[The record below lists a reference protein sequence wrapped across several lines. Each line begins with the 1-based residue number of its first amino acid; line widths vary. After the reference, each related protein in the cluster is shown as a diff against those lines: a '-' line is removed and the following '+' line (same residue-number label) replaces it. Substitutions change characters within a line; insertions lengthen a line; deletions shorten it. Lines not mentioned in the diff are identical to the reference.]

1 MFPEITRDDVFRLE
15 TRRLWLRW
23 PRARDAAAHAAI
35 AARREVAEM
44 TARIPHP
51 LPPGS
56 TDQWVIETREANAAG
71 TSISLSAALATGKRE
86 LVGSVSARYT
96 PQGRIEIGYVFSPDH
111 WGRGY
116 ATEAVQALVDA
127 VFMLTREP
135 AIEAT
140 TRVVNPA
147 SQRVLRKCGFSH
159 EGSGLRD
166 FPARGGLLPVE
177 EFRLDRKVWHSL
189 KGWAV
194 PDLVGRDR
202 RQPAAEGGVAH
213 AWSEVAPAA

>member
-23 PRARDAAAHAAI
+23 PRAKDAAAHAAI

-51 LPPGS
+51 LPAGS
-56 TDQWVIETREANAAG
+56 TDEWVIESRRGNAAG
-71 TSISLSAALATGKRE
+71 ESMTLSAVLAGGRRDV
-86 LVGSVSARYT
+86 VGSVSARYS
-96 PQGRIEIGYVFSPDH
+96 PEGQLEIGYVFSPEH

-116 ATEAVQALVDA
+116 ATEAVQAVVDA
-127 VFMLTREP
+127 VFMLTRET
-135 AIEAT
+135 AIGAN

-177 EFRLDRKVWHSL
+177 EFRLDRKVWLSL

>member
-1 MFPEITRDDVFRLE
+1 MFPDITRDDVFRLE

-23 PRARDAAAHAAI
+23 PRSRDAAAHAAI

-51 LPPGS
+51 LPTGS
-56 TDQWVIETREANAAG
+56 SDQWVIETREANAVG
-71 TSISLSAALATGKRE
+71 QSISLSAALATGKRE
-86 LVGSVSARYT
+86 LIGSVSARYT
-96 PQGRIEIGYVFSPDH
+96 PQGRIEIGYVFSPEH

>member
-35 AARREVAEM
+35 ASRREVAEM
-44 TARIPHP
+44 TSQIPHP
-51 LPPGS
+51 LPPGN
-56 TDQWVIETREANAAG
+56 TDQWVVDARRANAEGRAI
-71 TSISLSAALATGKRE
+71 TLSAALSSGKRE
-86 LVGSVSARYT
+86 VIGSVSARFT
-96 PQGRIEIGYVFSPDH
+96 PQGMVEIGYAFDPTH

-140 TRVVNPA
+140 ARVVNPA
-147 SQRVLRKCGFSH
+147 SQRVLRKCGFAH
-159 EGSGLRD
+159 EGPGLRD

-177 EFRLDRKVWHSL
+177 EFRLDRKVWMSL

-194 PDLVGRDR
+194 PDLIARDR
-202 RQPAAEGGVAH
+202 RQPAADGGIAH
-213 AWSEVAPAA
+213 RWSEVVPAA